1 MFLANLKLH
10 PAFTIGAVE
19 RELFGGFVE
28 HLGRHIY
35 GGIYEPGHPTAG
47 PDGFRRDVVDLVR
60 ELGISHVRYP
70 GGNFVSAYDWEDGV
84 GPVADRPRRLDLA
97 WHSIEPN
104 EVGLHE
110 FSDWLDL
117 VGADLMLGTNLG
129 TRGVREALHLLEY
142 ANVPAGT
149 ARSDE
154 RRKNGREEP
163 FDVRMWCL
171 GNELDGD
178 WQIGA
183 KTAEEY
189 GRLATV
195 TARAMR
201 AVDAELKLAACGSSW
216 RGMPTFGV
224 WERTVLEHAFD
235 QIDYLSCHA
244 YYHEE
249 DGDAASYLASGADMD
264 DFIESVVHTI
274 EHVRA
279 VNGSKRRIDLSFDE
293 WNIWYQDPNEIDTT
307 SWPIAPRLLENQYSV
322 TDAVALGGLLISLLK
337 HADRVKA
344 ANLAQLVNVIAPIM
358 TEPGGPAWRQTTFF
372 PFAATSRLATGTAL
386 RGALDAPTVP
396 TAKFGDVPAVDA
408 VATLDGGRAAVFVLN
423 RSLADTARFTIGAA
437 DLGID
442 GPVRAQGVWDED
454 RHAKNTL
461 DAPARVTLRENTA
474 ITHEGGTVTVDLPPI
489 SWTCIT
495 LGGDR

>member
-1 MFLANLKLH
+1 MFQASLTLH
-10 PAFTIGAVE
+10 PAFTVGSVS
-19 RELFGGFVE
+19 RQLFGGFVE

-84 GPVADRPRRLDLA
+84 GPVDQRPRRLDPA
-97 WHSIEPN
+97 WHSIETN

-110 FSDWLDL
+110 FADWVDL
-117 VGADLMLGTNLG
+117 VGSELMLGTNLG
-129 TRGVREALHLLEY
+129 TRGTRETLHLLEY
-142 ANVPAGT
+142 ANIPSGT
-149 ARSDE
+149 ARSE
-154 RRKNGREEP
+154 ARRENGREEP
-163 FDVRMWCL
+163 FDVRLWCL

-189 GRLATV
+189 GRLAAV

-201 AVDAELKLAACGSSW
+201 AIDQDLQLAACGSSW

-235 QIDYLSCHA
+235 QIDYISCHA

-249 DGDAASYLASGADMD
+249 DGDVASFLASGVDMD

-279 VNGSKRRIDLSFDE
+279 VKGTKRRIDISFDE
-293 WNIWYQDPNEIDTT
+293 WNIWYQDANEIDVT
-307 SWPIAPRLLENQYSV
+307 SWPVAPRLLENQYSV

-337 HADRVKA
+337 HADRVTA
-344 ANLAQLVNVIAPIM
+344 ANLAQLVNVIAPVM
-358 TEPGGPAWRQTTFF
+358 TDPGGPAWRQATFH
-372 PFAATSRLATGTAL
+372 PFAATSRLAKGTAL
-386 RGALDAPTVP
+386 RGALDAPEIP
-396 TAKFGDVPAVDA
+396 TAKYGDVPAVDA
-408 VATLDGGRAAVFVLN
+408 VATLDGDRAAVFVLN
-423 RSLADTARFTIGAA
+423 RSIDDTARFTIDIAALGLDGA
-437 DLGID
+437 
-442 GPVRAQGVWDED
+442 VRAQGIWDED

-461 DAPARVTLRENTA
+461 AQPERVTLRENTKVSR
-474 ITHEGGTVTVDLPPI
+474 ENGTVTVELPPV

-495 LGGDR
+495 IG